1 MPCPLRLL
9 ARLRGGSLGS
19 GWGVLGFPRVLIELI
34 GLKGG
39 ARHDPGGRGRVQIG
53 LDALPEGMELF
64 A

>member
-1 MPCPLRLL
+1 
-9 ARLRGGSLGS
+9 LGS